1 MKLTR
6 TIAVFFLA
14 LGVALGSMAA
24 VVSATEQAFAK
35 PCPMHDQGG
44 EADCCKGDCT
54 GAMMG
59 CSIKCSV
66 PLNTA
71 TLSGTEP
78 KLMSVAASA
87 PKIAWSSTGY
97 DPFIA
102 RPPPPIPIV

>member
-14 LGVALGSMAA
+14 LGVALGAMAGA
-24 VVSATEQAFAK
+24 VSATEQAFAK

-44 EADCCKGDCT
+44 KADCCKGDCT

-71 TLSGTEP
+71 TLSNIEP
-78 KLMSVAASA
+78 KSMSAEGSGL
-87 PKIAWSSTGY
+87 KIAWSSTGY

>member
-24 VVSATEQAFAK
+24 AASATEQAFAQ

-66 PLNTA
+66 PGTAA
-71 TLSGTEP
+71 TLSDTGL
-78 KLMSVAASA
+78 KSMSVVGSG

>member
-44 EADCCKGDCT
+44 EADCCKGDCD

-59 CSIKCSV
+59 CSVKCSAPV
-66 PLNTA
+66 ATA
-71 TLSGTEP
+71 ALTDTEP
-78 KLMSVAASA
+78 MLVSALASTVA
-87 PKIAWSSTGY
+87 WNSTVY

-102 RPPPPIPIV
+102 RPPPPIPIN